1 MSDTPSSPSPGEV
14 SAEQIAEV
22 LAARYRLPGARVEII
37 PLGVE
42 TDNAV
47 ADTSRGRVFVKAYP
61 VRADLEVMAGRIELM
76 RRGRAAGSPIP
87 AAHPDVDGALITRHE
102 GVALSVWDWVDAAS
116 LEKPFTAAHGRQ
128 IGTALGR
135 LHTALAD
142 CPTGRYKANK
152 NRWWEASGE
161 ALAARGHELLALIEQ
176 VAEPTEEDL
185 RRREQVVTRIAQVK
199 DVAALQAP
207 LPPAP
212 REQVVHFDFTGAN
225 LLWDAKGDGEVLA
238 AVIDLQARTAFPTW
252 ELGRILYEPH
262 TVVESDAWR
271 RTAVEGVL
279 AYAAEVPREARA
291 ELPFAA
297 RMALLHN
304 LTSFFGI
311 DALYEKH
318 WPGAGIYAR
327 FWDLRARAAE
337 RMLPV
342 LEEIEAELAEALG
355 G

>member
-1 MSDTPSSPSPGEV
+1 MPDPSSSPSPGEV
-14 SAEQIAEV
+14 SCEQIAEV
-22 LAARYRLPGARVEII
+22 LAARYGLPGARVEII

-61 VRADLEVMAGRIELM
+61 ASADLDVMGGRIELM
-76 RRGRAAGSPIP
+76 QRGRATGSPIP
-87 AAHPDVDGALITRHE
+87 AAHPDVDGALITRHD
-102 GVALSVWDWVDAAS
+102 GVALSVWDWADAAS
-116 LEKPFTAAHGRQ
+116 LEKPFTAAHTRQ

-135 LHTALAD
+135 LHTALAEA
-142 CPTGRYKANK
+142 PASRYKANK
-152 NRWWEASGE
+152 NSWWEASAE
-161 ALAARGHELLALIEQ
+161 ALAARGHELLALIDQ
-176 VAEPTEEDL
+176 VAQPTEEDQ
-185 RRREQVVTRIAQVK
+185 RRREQVAARIAQVK

-207 LPPAP
+207 LPHRP

-225 LLWDAKGDGEVLA
+225 LLWDAKEDLA
-238 AVIDLQARTAFPTW
+238 AVIDLQARVAFSTW
-252 ELGRILYEPH
+252 ELGRVLYEPH
-262 TVVESDAWR
+262 TVVESGTWR
-271 RTAVEGVL
+271 QAAVEGVL
-279 AYAAEVPREARA
+279 AYAAEVPRGARA
-291 ELPFAA
+291 ELPYAA

-318 WPGAGIYAR
+318 WPGAGIYGR

-342 LEEIEAELAEALG
+342 LDEIETELTQALSV
-355 G
+355 

>member
-1 MSDTPSSPSPGEV
+1 MPDPSSSPSPGEV

-22 LAARYRLPGARVEII
+22 LAARYSLPGARVEII

-42 TDNAV
+42 TDNAI
-47 ADTSRGRVFVKAYP
+47 ADTPRGRVFVKAYP
-61 VRADLEVMAGRIELM
+61 RAADLEVMAGRIELM
-76 RRGRAAGSPIP
+76 QRGRAAGSPIP
-87 AAHPDVDGALITRHE
+87 AVHPDVDGTLITRHD
-102 GVALSVWDWVDAAS
+102 GVALSVWDWADAAS
-116 LEKPFTAAHGRQ
+116 LEKPFTAAHTRQ

-135 LHTALAD
+135 LHTALAEI
-142 CPTGRYKANK
+142 PASSYKASK
-152 NRWWEASGE
+152 NRWWEAQAE

-176 VAEPTEEDL
+176 VAQPSEEDL
-185 RRREQVVTRIAQVK
+185 RRREQVLTRISQVK

-207 LPPAP
+207 LPASP

-225 LLWDAKGDGEVLA
+225 LLWDAKEDLA

-252 ELGRILYEPH
+252 ELGRVLYEPH
-262 TVVESDAWR
+262 TVVESETWR
-271 RTAVEGVL
+271 EAAVEGVV
-279 AYAAEVPREARA
+279 AYAAEVPHEALA
-291 ELPFAA
+291 ELPYAA

-311 DALYEKH
+311 DALYEKN
-318 WPGAGIYAR
+318 WPGLGIYAR

-342 LEEIEAELAEALG
+342 LDEIETELAQALDV
-355 G
+355 